1 MSKPKSVKGVSF
13 LAVKQKAFKNPVVLD
28 AYLAEQRNEE
38 LKALLAEMRSNA
50 GMNSTQVAVKM
61 GVAPSTVSKL
71 ENHADRASIVTLER
85 YASACGASL
94 QISIQR

>member
-1 MSKPKSVKGVSF
+1 MSNI
-13 LAVKQKAFKNPVVLD
+13 KQPITRETFEKI
-28 AYLAEQRNEE
+28 AE
-38 LKALLAEMRSNA
+38 
-50 GMNSTQVAVKM
+50 VAAKM